1 MRPFGWTQCTAIV
14 ELMPYM
20 PPLPS
25 HKYQRGFSCL
35 GTASCGMCRWSPNY
49 FSVPSGYSSKKIIQN
64 PKGESE
70 FGALLKDRKGVWTLR
85 EAVSWY
91 HIATCRIEPQNAHF
105 LNKSSPSPV
114 VKLMLKLTR
123 GISIWRPILG
133 GFSTPTH
140 RLTKEGLKGI
150 GSQMQMVYSGA
161 QSAPSL
167 GILLDF
173 TWKSGSCLS
182 GRNLNPYFI
191 PAPPRPRTFFFL
203 QGGVTLP
210 SDREKSDH
218 LNPVRDETT
227 LKRSYKMLRLS
238 VYLWSALPSRGPS
251 WELGIFTNTPSLI
264 KFWAPIFISS
274 ALISL

>member
-91 HIATCRIEPQNAHF
+91 HIATCRMEPQNAHF

-191 PAPPRPRTFFFL
+191 PAPPRSRTFFFL

-210 SDREKSDH
+210 SDRNEIILIQSEMKLPWNGVTKCWGS
-218 LNPVRDETT
+218 
-227 LKRSYKMLRLS
+227 LS
-238 VYLWSALPSRGPS
+238 TSGLLCPPGVPAESLGYLLIPLPLSNS
-251 WELGIFTNTPSLI
+251 ELQFLSHQH
-264 KFWAPIFISS
+264 
-274 ALISL
+274 